1 MRIRIRFSM
10 THHWKSGARAVQL
23 RGTLP
28 SYAAEIGALD
38 EVAIAEVSRES
49 APVIRNADELH
60 HALLTLCVMPPAA
73 HSEPWFQSLRNTH
86 RATSVIV
93 SSLDDG
99 PRRLWAA
106 TERVALVAK
115 VYPGSQLAEQVPE
128 VEQPRPPTREDATV
142 ELLRGWLESSGPQ
155 TASELADRLALSS
168 VLVEAAFARLEGE
181 GQLLRGQFSAAGRVV
196 GAETE
201 WCNRRVLARIH
212 HRTLGRLRRE
222 IEPVSAAD
230 FVRFLSRW
238 QHVAAGTQLHGA
250 SGLLQVIKQLQ
261 GYETSSAAWESEIFV
276 RRIVKYDRAVL
287 DQLCLS
293 GHVMWGRVSPHP
305 AFAMDPDDGPGAR
318 PVDGSLHSGRAGQVG
333 RAVRRVRPTRVAPVT
348 ILLRE
353 DAEWLIPVERAGDR
367 VEALSHPAREVL
379 DHLRTKGAS
388 FMRELV
394 RATDRLPSEVE
405 DGLWELA
412 AAGLVTADG
421 FDSLRTLIDPKRRR
435 GTGRHRAARPR
446 HTAGR
451 WALLRPTGESGTAAG
466 SDQNGGS
473 GVEPF
478 AR

>member
-1 MRIRIRFSM
+1 MRIPDHPLVNETIRDCLHEAMDLDGFRDVLRALDSGAISWRAVDTPEPSPFS
-10 THHWKSGARAVQL
+10 HEILNANPYAFLDDAPLEERRARAVQL
-23 RGTLP
+23 RRTLP
-28 SYAAEIGALD
+28 SDAAEIGALD

-60 HALLTLCVMPPAA
+60 DTLLTLCVMPPAA
-73 HSEPWFQSLRNTH
+73 HSEPWFQALRDTH

-99 PRRLWAA
+99 PRRLWVA

-128 VEQPRPPTREDATV
+128 VEQPRPPTQEDATV

-181 GQLLRGQFSAAGRVV
+181 GQLLCGQFSAAGRVV

-222 IEPVSAAD
+222 IEPVSAVD

-276 RRIVKYDRAVL
+276 RRIVK
-287 DQLCLS
+287 
-293 GHVMWGRVSPHP
+293 
-305 AFAMDPDDGPGAR
+305 
-318 PVDGSLHSGRAGQVG
+318 
-333 RAVRRVRPTRVAPVT
+333 
-348 ILLRE
+348 
-353 DAEWLIPVERAGDR
+353 
-367 VEALSHPAREVL
+367 
-379 DHLRTKGAS
+379 
-388 FMRELV
+388 
-394 RATDRLPSEVE
+394 
-405 DGLWELA
+405 
-412 AAGLVTADG
+412 
-421 FDSLRTLIDPKRRR
+421 
-435 GTGRHRAARPR
+435 
-446 HTAGR
+446 
-451 WALLRPTGESGTAAG
+451 
-466 SDQNGGS
+466 
-473 GVEPF
+473 
-478 AR
+478 